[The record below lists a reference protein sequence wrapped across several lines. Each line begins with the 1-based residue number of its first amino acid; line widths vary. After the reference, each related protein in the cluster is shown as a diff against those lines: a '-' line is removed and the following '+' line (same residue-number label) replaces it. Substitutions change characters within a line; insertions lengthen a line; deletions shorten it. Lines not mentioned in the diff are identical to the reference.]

1 MVKTNKTKQ
10 VAKTALLVGMV
21 ASQVVM
27 GSPLVTKAAEVKSTS
42 EQKVAQAANEIEPRT
57 SNIIRNVA
65 GSEEL
70 VEFGKYTTNLKATIR
85 HTKSYEIVLRYYNA
99 DGTMLEEVVS
109 PEAITEGEARTSY
122 TTVDLDFNRE
132 FGEFVEKATIN
143 LRSISTGK
151 DYRTETVVFD
161 KIANNAPQI
170 LGASD
175 KEINQGDVFGQKEI
189 LAGVTAI
196 DKEDGDITDQ
206 ITTRG
211 QVDTEKP
218 GVYPITYSVI
228 DSQGLAST
236 LTINITVKAVP
247 NTAPVITGAKDQTIT
262 EGATF
267 GEKEILAGVK
277 ATDKEDGDITKNITY
292 TGTVDTAKPGVYPI
306 TYNVKD
312 SKGLSATV
320 TINITVKAAPNTA
333 PVITGAKDQ
342 TIKEGATF
350 GEKEILAGVKAT
362 DKEDGDITKN
372 ITYTGTVDTAKPG
385 VYPITYNVNDSKGL
399 AAKPVTVK
407 ITVEAA
413 PVMDYSLSATDYTIG
428 DQALTGKY
436 GKDVFQVRLFV
447 NGTLISQAT
456 KANGSFTFNDV
467 NKTILKPTDK
477 VEVVAVN
484 SGYKEV
490 NRVSVKL
497 KGEAIKDYALTA
509 NDYKI
514 GTPTL
519 VGTYGADVFQVR
531 LFVNGTSVA
540 QASKTNGKFTFANAT
555 KFIKNPT
562 DKVEVVAIDA
572 QYKEVNRKAVKTSGE
587 SLIDFSLT
595 ANDYKIGTATLTGTY
610 GKSVSKVRLVVNGEK
625 VSQASKIDGK
635 YTFTDVTKFIKDP
648 TDKVEVVAVDGQ
660 YKEQNRITV
669 KLSGDSLIDYSLTA
683 NDYKLGTET
692 LTGTYGKN
700 VAKVRL
706 EVDGKT
712 VSQADKVD
720 GKYTFTDVTKF
731 IKNPTDKVAVVAVDG
746 QFKEQNRVTVKLS
759 GQSIIDTTLTA
770 GEYKLG
776 QANLTGTYGK
786 SIDKVRLVVNGDTVK
801 QANLTNGKYTF
812 ASIASFIK
820 NPTDKV
826 EVVGVDAQFKE
837 LNRISVK
844 ITGEINYDYAITAAK
859 YTVGDNELAGKYGK
873 DIKAVR
879 LEVNGTNVKQ
889 AVLNEDGT
897 YTLKG
902 IKGLI
907 KKGDKVA
914 VIAINEQYNEVNRVT
929 VVVDEEEVVHDYA
942 LTAPK
947 EYVIGTAT
955 ISGTHG
961 KDIKGVRLF
970 VNGEVKKN
978 ATLAEG
984 KYELKGISGIKEGDD
999 VRIVGIDGAFKE
1011 VNSLS
1016 VKVLAAK

>member
-320 TINITVKAAPNTA
+320 TINITVKAAPITA

-342 TIKEGATF
+342 TIK
-350 GEKEILAGVKAT
+350 
-362 DKEDGDITKN
+362 
-372 ITYTGTVDTAKPG
+372 
-385 VYPITYNVNDSKGL
+385 
-399 AAKPVTVK
+399 
-407 ITVEAA
+407 
-413 PVMDYSLSATDYTIG
+413 
-428 DQALTGKY
+428 
-436 GKDVFQVRLFV
+436 
-447 NGTLISQAT
+447 
-456 KANGSFTFNDV
+456 
-467 NKTILKPTDK
+467 
-477 VEVVAVN
+477 
-484 SGYKEV
+484 
-490 NRVSVKL
+490 
-497 KGEAIKDYALTA
+497 
-509 NDYKI
+509 
-514 GTPTL
+514 
-519 VGTYGADVFQVR
+519 
-531 LFVNGTSVA
+531 
-540 QASKTNGKFTFANAT
+540 
-555 KFIKNPT
+555 
-562 DKVEVVAIDA
+562 
-572 QYKEVNRKAVKTSGE
+572 
-587 SLIDFSLT
+587 
-595 ANDYKIGTATLTGTY
+595 
-610 GKSVSKVRLVVNGEK
+610 
-625 VSQASKIDGK
+625 
-635 YTFTDVTKFIKDP
+635 
-648 TDKVEVVAVDGQ
+648 
-660 YKEQNRITV
+660 
-669 KLSGDSLIDYSLTA
+669 
-683 NDYKLGTET
+683 
-692 LTGTYGKN
+692 
-700 VAKVRL
+700 
-706 EVDGKT
+706 
-712 VSQADKVD
+712 
-720 GKYTFTDVTKF
+720 
-731 IKNPTDKVAVVAVDG
+731 
-746 QFKEQNRVTVKLS
+746 
-759 GQSIIDTTLTA
+759 
-770 GEYKLG
+770 
-776 QANLTGTYGK
+776 
-786 SIDKVRLVVNGDTVK
+786 
-801 QANLTNGKYTF
+801 
-812 ASIASFIK
+812 
-820 NPTDKV
+820 
-826 EVVGVDAQFKE
+826 
-837 LNRISVK
+837 
-844 ITGEINYDYAITAAK
+844 
-859 YTVGDNELAGKYGK
+859 
-873 DIKAVR
+873 
-879 LEVNGTNVKQ
+879 
-889 AVLNEDGT
+889 
-897 YTLKG
+897 
-902 IKGLI
+902 
-907 KKGDKVA
+907 
-914 VIAINEQYNEVNRVT
+914 
-929 VVVDEEEVVHDYA
+929 
-942 LTAPK
+942 
-947 EYVIGTAT
+947 
-955 ISGTHG
+955 
-961 KDIKGVRLF
+961 
-970 VNGEVKKN
+970 
-978 ATLAEG
+978 
-984 KYELKGISGIKEGDD
+984 
-999 VRIVGIDGAFKE
+999 
-1011 VNSLS
+1011 
-1016 VKVLAAK
+1016 